1 MKLMKQNQLVIV
13 IEALLELTNVGEW
26 ECRHG
31 AYLGLKYLLCAVNL
45 DRDIIV
51 QLIYPRV
58 FNGLKDGVDDVVSE
72 AAGALLPVVKQFIDS
87 IDVCELSELLWNCLT
102 DLDDLTGSTQS
113 TMKLL
118 SEVLKN
124 KVPTAN
130 QPLKE
135 LVPRIFPF
143 LHHSSSGVRKSALQT
158 LESLTSRPDLASEFL
173 PDICGVLMSHLFQRA
188 LFEYYDYNLEL
199 IEKSWSNIC
208 DHCPLGNLLTAT
220 CPLYGHWLTL
230 ISRGHMWPLPHELLI
245 KARREEQYFLGGVK
259 AQQAKDDLARN
270 TIASKARCLGAR
282 LLGKLAGFIAQ
293 PVPGFD
299 YSKEPLTPIEMFSQ
313 KILLVNLTKSAFQ
326 CTAIGLLVMSWCEHH
341 RQQLNILAPNSI
353 KEAIWKHLSIG
364 DSMEFEEI
372 GLAWQQV
379 QTDASDLL
387 ATLKYHKIMILQGTD
402 KIPEKPNSSEID
414 ILVQFELENDCKK
427 NRIKPSRLKKP
438 IY

>member
-1 MKLMKQNQLVIV
+1 M
-13 IEALLELTNVGEW
+13 
-26 ECRHG
+26 
-31 AYLGLKYLLCAVNL
+31 
-45 DRDIIV
+45 
-51 QLIYPRV
+51 
-58 FNGLKDGVDDVVSE
+58 
-72 AAGALLPVVKQFIDS
+72 
-87 IDVCELSELLWNCLT
+87 
-102 DLDDLTGSTQS
+102 
-113 TMKLL
+113 
-118 SEVLKN
+118 
-124 KVPTAN
+124 
-130 QPLKE
+130 
-135 LVPRIFPF
+135 
-143 LHHSSSGVRKSALQT
+143 
-158 LESLTSRPDLASEFL
+158 
-173 PDICGVLMSHLFQRA
+173 
-188 LFEYYDYNLEL
+188 
-199 IEKSWSNIC
+199 
-208 DHCPLGNLLTAT
+208 
-220 CPLYGHWLTL
+220 
-230 ISRGHMWPLPHELLI
+230 
-245 KARREEQYFLGGVK
+245 
-259 AQQAKDDLARN
+259 ARN
-270 TIASKARCLGAR
+270 TLASKARCLGAR

-427 NRIKPSRLKKP
+427 NRIKPSRLKKQP